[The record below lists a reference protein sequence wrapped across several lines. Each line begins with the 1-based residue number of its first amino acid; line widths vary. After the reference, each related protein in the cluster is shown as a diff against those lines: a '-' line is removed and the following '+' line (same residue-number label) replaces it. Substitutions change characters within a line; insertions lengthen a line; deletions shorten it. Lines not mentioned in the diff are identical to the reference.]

1 MKKFSVLIGLL
12 IVVFAATAYAQ
23 PVEFKMSGFMDF
35 VGAVFKNIPSSSGT
49 AAAAL
54 GTEVDING
62 EDADKSGSLA
72 NSRARLKFQANAGK
86 ELSGTI
92 FFEMDSATWGDA
104 NGTRNSMGYWNAD
117 RAAVEVKHAFFDV
130 AVPYFG
136 VPVPTT
142 VRFGIQPFAIRDTW
156 LLYAD
161 GAGITINSKMDPVNI
176 KLMWAKPYEG
186 KVYHSDDADM
196 YAADVS
202 GTIEGFTL
210 GAHGQYWNINEYG
223 LPTTVSAKGIPTPAQ
238 ADFYWLGAYA
248 DGKWA
253 GFNFNF
259 DFIYDNGEINYVD
272 GTSGDASG
280 WMAALGVNFPWDI
293 WDFGAG
299 AWWATGHDFGDEDE
313 EAYLQPPG
321 SEPGPDA
328 FTKYSSIYFGSGL
341 FRGEYGYAANGSRD
355 AIGNGIGGTWGL
367 MAYAGVKLAPWYK
380 VYLHGMYLGDTTND
394 GNTIGFASDGEGGL
408 RDDNAIGMEFTLS
421 NIFKVY
427 NNLDLY
433 VIGGYMFAGDAMDQY
448 NIAKDKNESVD
459 DPWVIATRLVYSF

>member
-1 MKKFSVLIGLL
+1 
-12 IVVFAATAYAQ
+12 
-23 PVEFKMSGFMDF
+23 
-35 VGAVFKNIPSSSGT
+35 
-49 AAAAL
+49 
-54 GTEVDING
+54 
-62 EDADKSGSLA
+62 
-72 NSRARLKFQANAGK
+72 
-86 ELSGTI
+86 
-92 FFEMDSATWGDA
+92 
-104 NGTRNSMGYWNAD
+104 MGYWNAD

-202 GTIEGFTL
+202 GPIEGFTL
-210 GAHGQYWNINEYG
+210 GAHGQYWNITEYG
-223 LPTTVSAKGIPTPAQ
+223 LPTTVSAKGVPTPAQ

-280 WMAALGVNFPWDI
+280 WIAALAVNFPWDI
-293 WDFGAG
+293 WDFGGG
-299 AWWATGHDFGDEDE
+299 AWWATGSDYGDDDE
-313 EAYLQPPG
+313 KAYLQPPG

-328 FTKYSSIYFGSGL
+328 FTKYSSVYFGSGL

-380 VYLHGMYLGDTTND
+380 VYLHGMYLGDTTED
-394 GNTIGFASDGEGGL
+394 GNTIGFARKNGER

-427 NNLDLY
+427 NNLDFY
-433 VIGGYMFAGDAMDQY
+433 VIGGYLVTADGMDQY
-448 NIAKDKNESVD
+448 NIAKDKNESID